1 MSEIKKSKIE
11 KIQELE
17 KWNDLFKYEMHFEN
31 GTEGFMFKKTQDPM
45 VSVGE
50 IVQYTQNQKGTIKII
65 KEGSE
70 KFVNLSHQKN
80 DDDVIMIQCM
90 FKAAASFYSQKP
102 SITET
107 QVAETAKMWF
117 DSAKQILNKNNTNN
131 GNPGSNQ
138 TSQTENTFV
147 PF

>member
-1 MSEIKKSKIE
+1 
-11 KIQELE
+11 
-17 KWNDLFKYEMHFEN
+17 
-31 GTEGFMFKKTQDPM
+31 
-45 VSVGE
+45 
-50 IVQYTQNQKGTIKII
+50 
-65 KEGSE
+65 
-70 KFVNLSHQKN
+70 
-80 DDDVIMIQCM
+80 MIQCM
-90 FKAAASFYSQKP
+90 FKAAAAFYSQKP